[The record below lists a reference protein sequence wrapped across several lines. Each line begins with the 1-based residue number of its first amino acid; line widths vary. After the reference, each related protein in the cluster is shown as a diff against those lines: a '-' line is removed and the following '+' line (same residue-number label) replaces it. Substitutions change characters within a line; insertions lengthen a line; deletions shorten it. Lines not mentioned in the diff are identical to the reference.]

1 MRKQKEKEKKKKI
14 IDRIVEII
22 LIIIII
28 LLLLHNCELRRKNGM
43 TPSGNVNIIEIK
55 CDDKK
60 CEKQESLVDCLTNEN
75 NSKCVVPNFVGKT
88 KLDVLKWLSS
98 ISNEIEIEYKTV
110 SSDKMTGTVLEQSI
124 SGISI
129 KELLANKGK
138 IVITIADNNSLVD
151 CVNDENNNKCLM
163 PNFVGKTKQNVLR
176 WLNEIENYVKV
187 KYVYKPSSAK
197 AGTIIDQ
204 SIARG
209 RKIKDIINSGE
220 TVVITISS
228 GDNSSNSL
236 PDTPSVNPSSDSG
249 DDEEEIVDGD
259 FTVYDNQV
267 TWSDSTDLKIFENPV
282 YNYEEKIAPESSN
295 TYQFVLKNST
305 KYNLKYKMNF
315 SETNLYNMNLKY
327 KLKKNDAYIVSEYS
341 SFDQL
346 NLSDQILNSKSND
359 TFYLEW
365 KWVGDNDTVD
375 TAAGK
380 AVANYKLHIS
390 IEAES
395 ING

>member
-1 MRKQKEKEKKKKI
+1 MKKQKEKEKKKKI
-14 IDRIVEII
+14 IDRIVEVI

-138 IVITIADNNSLVD
+138 LVITIADNNSLVN
-151 CVNDENNNKCLM
+151 CVNDENNSKCLM

-176 WLNEIENYVKV
+176 WLNELENYVKV

-209 RKIKDIINSGE
+209 RKLKDIINNGE
-220 TVVITISS
+220 TVIITISS

-236 PDTPSVNPSSDSG
+236 PNTPSVNPSSDSG